1 MSNTA
6 DLRDAERYCRDILP
20 GVSRTFA
27 ISIKLLPGPLGRAVL
42 SAYLLCRI
50 ADTVEDDQAMAPDD
64 KAALLDALLAAFDDA
79 AASEAYPAAAAAVQ
93 GDAPHVDLVRHT
105 HLVFRIWRAL
115 PAASAVAVRRW
126 VEEMGRGMR
135 SFVLRYPH
143 GIRIR
148 TLEEYREY
156 CYYVAG
162 TVGYML
168 TDLWRANSAA
178 ITPRLYDALWAKA
191 RNFGEALQTV
201 NILKDVAID
210 AERENSIYVPEE
222 LLRTHGSAHATLL
235 DPAHETANHTALS
248 ELIALAWANLDAA
261 RDYLLLI
268 PRRALPVRLFCILPL
283 LFAYATLRDLT
294 RSRAMLRPGG
304 TVKISRREVRTLMIA
319 GLAVAGSN
327 AGVRWLVGRVRRA
340 PTAVSA

>member
-1 MSNTA
+1 VSTTA
-6 DLRDAERYCRDILP
+6 ALRDAERFCRDILP

-27 ISIKLLPGPLGRAVL
+27 ISIKLLPGELGRAVL

-50 ADTVEDDQAMAPDD
+50 ADTVEDDQSMTADD

-79 AASEAYPAAAAAVQ
+79 TASEAYPAAAAAVQ
-93 GDAPHVDLVRHT
+93 GDATHVRLVQHT
-105 HLVFRIWRAL
+105 HLVFRLWRDL
-115 PAASAVAVRRW
+115 PAASAAAVRTW

-135 SFVLRYPH
+135 AFVLRYPR
-143 GIRIR
+143 GIRIA

-178 ITPRLYDALWAKA
+178 ITPSIRDALWTRA
-191 RNFGEALQTV
+191 RDFGEALQTV
-201 NILKDVAID
+201 NILKDVAVD
-210 AERENSIYVPEE
+210 AERENSIYVPDA
-222 LLRTHGSAHATLL
+222 LLREHGSSHATLL
-235 DPAHETANHTALS
+235 DPAFETANHTALT
-248 ELIALAWANLDAA
+248 ELIALAWTNLDAA
-261 RDYLLLI
+261 RDYVLLI
-268 PRRALPVRLFCILPL
+268 PRRSLPLRLFCILPL

-294 RSRAMLRPGG
+294 RSRAMLRRGG

-319 GLAVAGSN
+319 GITLAGSN
-327 AGVRWLVGRVRRA
+327 AGIRWLVHRVRRA
-340 PTAVSA
+340 PTAASA